1 MTQQNQSVKL
11 DILKTLL
18 SLDGPAGASRIT
30 DRLLSSGADLQ
41 PRTIRYYLLQMDR
54 EGLTRFVSRRRGREI
69 TDRGRAELA
78 HANVLEKVGFISSK
92 IDSLGYR
99 MSFSLGTG
107 QGTLIANVSTIHK
120 SYLLRALEDMKPVF
134 SRRLGMGS
142 RIAVAREG
150 QTLGGCVVPRDSV
163 AFGTVCSVTVN
174 GILLDEG
181 IPVVSRFGGL
191 MEIRDGKP
199 IRFVELIEYQGTS
212 IDPLEFFIKANMTRV
227 RECARSGSGLIG
239 ASFREIPAAAID
251 DVHRIRKDM
260 EKYGLGGIL
269 AIGRPGQSLFDIPV
283 AAGRA
288 GMVVT
293 GGMNPVAAIHETG
306 ARITIQSLAGLDDFK
321 AFRSFQ
327 ELRDRY
333 PG

>member
-1 MTQQNQSVKL
+1 MAQQSQRVKL
-11 DILKTLL
+11 DILKALL
-18 SLDGPAGASRIT
+18 SVDGAAGASRIT
-30 DRLLSSGADLQ
+30 DHLLSAGSDLQ

-78 HANVLEKVGFISSK
+78 NANVLEKVGFIGSK

-99 MSFSLGTG
+99 MSFSLSTG
-107 QGTLIANVSTIHK
+107 QGTLITNVATIHK
-120 SYLLRALEDMKPVF
+120 SNFLRALEDMKPVF

-150 QTLGGCVVPRDSV
+150 QTVGHYTVPADTV
-163 AFGTVCSVTVN
+163 ALGTVCSITVN

-227 RECARSGSGLIG
+227 RDCARSGTGLIG
-239 ASFREIPAAAID
+239 ASFREIPAAAIE
-251 DVHRIRKDM
+251 DVQRIRKEM

-283 AAGRA
+283 TAGRA
-288 GMVVT
+288 GLIVA
-293 GGMNPVAAIHETG
+293 GGMNPVAAIHESGT
-306 ARITIQSLAGLDDFK
+306 RITIQSMAGLDDFSK
-321 AFRSFQ
+321 YRSFQ
-327 ELRDRY
+327 EVRDRY